1 MTPSYGLRATGYGLR
16 ATGYGLRASADAAR
30 TRVSLD
36 GSMRSRNVPPV
47 KRVAPGFG
55 AKTLYR
61 QAIFGVIGQGLRLA
75 TQVQAAT

>member
-1 MTPSYGLRATGYGLR
+1 MANSALSYDDPELR